1 MKKDQVLKTLKENPT
16 LIGIPDD
23 QYEWL
28 VENSNISIL
37 GAGEFIFKK
46 DEPADFMIILLSGKV
61 KLYLQQNNSIRE
73 MGYFETHEISG
84 LLPFSRLEKAL
95 GNAQVVEDATILLTH
110 RSKMHDLVANNY
122 ELTQKLVQQ
131 MTSRVRDFTSIQQ
144 QNEKMMALGKLSA
157 GLAHELNN
165 PAAAIVRSSDSLI
178 GHLKN
183 TPENFKKV
191 ILSNISPEKV
201 DIANSILFSKLDN
214 YGNIHVSLKEKMV
227 LEDEFMDWLED
238 REVEN
243 EDEITENLIDYGFSL
258 DDLEFISDSM
268 DTHQLNTTLNW
279 INNVLTTERTVK
291 DIHAAS
297 SRISELVQSIK
308 SYSHMDR
315 SQDKIKT
322 NIHKGILDTLKLLEH
337 KTRKTKIEVELNF
350 DENLKDI
357 NIYPG
362 ALNQVW
368 TNILDNAVDA
378 IVATDSPKIRI
389 KTYQESFMQIV
400 EIEDNGPGI
409 PEDLVKRIFDP
420 FFTTKDVGKGSG
432 MGLDIVRRIVT
443 DNHNGRIEVKS
454 VPGNTKFIIK
464 LPAE

>member
-1 MKKDQVLKTLKENPT
+1 
-16 LIGIPDD
+16 
-23 QYEWL
+23 
-28 VENSNISIL
+28 
-37 GAGEFIFKK
+37 
-46 DEPADFMIILLSGKV
+46 
-61 KLYLQQNNSIRE
+61 
-73 MGYFETHEISG
+73 
-84 LLPFSRLEKAL
+84 
-95 GNAQVVEDATILLTH
+95 
-110 RSKMHDLVANNY
+110 
-122 ELTQKLVQQ
+122 
-131 MTSRVRDFTSIQQ
+131 
-144 QNEKMMALGKLSA
+144 MMALGKLSA

-178 GHLKN
+178 AHLKS

-191 ILSNISPEKV
+191 VLSNISPDKV
-201 DIANSILFSKLDN
+201 DVANTILFSKLDN
-214 YGNIHVSLKEKMV
+214 YGNIQLSLKEKMK
-227 LEDEFMDWLED
+227 LEDEFIEWLED

-243 EDEITENLIDYGFSL
+243 EDEIAENLIEYGFTIEE
-258 DDLEFISDSM
+258 LEQISDSLN
-268 DTHQLNTTLNW
+268 TNQLNTALNW

-297 SRISELVQSIK
+297 SRISELVQSVK

-315 SQDKIKT
+315 SQDKIKA

-337 KTRKTKIEVELNF
+337 KTRKNKIEVELDF
-350 DENLKDI
+350 DENLEDI

-378 IVATDSPKIRI
+378 LAETDSPEIKI
-389 KTYQESFMQIV
+389 KTSKESGFQIV

-443 DNHNGRIEVKS
+443 DNHKGTIDVESK
-454 VPGNTKFIIK
+454 PGSTKFIIK
-464 LPAE
+464 LPVE

>member
-1 MKKDQVLKTLKENPT
+1 MKKEQALETLKQNPI
-16 LIGIPDD
+16 LKGIPDS
-23 QYEWL
+23 QFEWL
-28 VENSNISIL
+28 VENSNITIL
-37 GAGEFIFKK
+37 GQGEYIFKK

-73 MGYFETHEISG
+73 MGHFEKHEISG

-95 GNAQVVEDATILLTH
+95 GNAQVVEDATLLLTH

-165 PAAAIVRSSDSLI
+165 PASAIVRSSDSLLT
-178 GHLKN
+178 HLKN

-191 ILSNISPEKV
+191 IMSNISPETV
-201 DIANSILFSKLDN
+201 DVANSILFSKLDN
-214 YGNIHVSLKEKMV
+214 YGNIHLSLKEKMR

-238 REVEN
+238 REVDN
-243 EDEITENLIDYGFSL
+243 EDEITENLIEYGFT
-258 DDLEFISDSM
+258 LEELELISDSL
-268 DTHQLNTTLNW
+268 DTHQLNTALNW

-291 DIHAAS
+291 DIHSAS

-315 SQDKIKT
+315 SQDKIKA

-337 KTRKTKIEVELNF
+337 KTRKNRIEVEQDF
-350 DENLKDI
+350 EENLNDI

-368 TNILDNAVDA
+368 TNILDNAIDA
-378 IVATDSPKIRI
+378 LEETDSPIIRI
-389 KTYQESFMQIV
+389 KTYLESDFQVV

-432 MGLDIVRRIVT
+432 MGLDIVRRIVR
-443 DNHNGRIEVKS
+443 DNHKGRIEVESK
-454 VPGNTKFIIK
+454 PGTTKFIIK
-464 LPAE
+464 IPVE